1 VSLVVVAGELPS
13 AYARRARSLPF
24 DARVQETASKLA
36 AFLRS
41 RVHYVT
47 NTVEKVRLGST
58 VEKDYDVPAPPGL
71 RTVGW
76 LDDLSLRHL
85 SGEVAVMLAEPK
97 DLNDLALLMH
107 ANKRAVFHVDFDPG
121 ADADFILH
129 AALLLLN
136 HPRVRLRD
144 PAFSFIAHRPVPPL
158 EHIVLYGYE
167 VVRGYE
173 YRAFLLRGPA
183 RARYTVLGTS
193 YIATGYFTPEND
205 PFIRYLTLVTGSRP
219 PVVVLDET
227 LRQSGG
233 NPEIAGGEEVA
244 EVEGA

>member
-13 AYARRARSLPF
+13 AYARRVRALPF
-24 DARVQETASKLA
+24 DARVMETASKLA
-36 AFLRS
+36 TFLRS

-71 RTVGW
+71 HAVGW

-85 SGEVAVMLAEPK
+85 TGEVAVMLAEPK
-97 DLNDLALLMH
+97 DLNDLALLLH
-107 ANKRAVFHVDFDPG
+107 VNKRAVFHVDFEPSADP
-121 ADADFILH
+121 DFILH
-129 AALLLLN
+129 AALLLLP
-136 HPRVRLRD
+136 HPRVRFRD
-144 PAFSFIAHRPVPPL
+144 PVFSYIAHRPVPPV
-158 EHIVLYGYE
+158 EHVVLYGYE

-173 YRAFLLRGPA
+173 YRAFLVRGPA
-183 RARYTVLGTS
+183 RVRYTVLGTS

-219 PVVVLDET
+219 PVVALDEA
-227 LRQSGG
+227 LRRGAG

>member
-1 VSLVVVAGELPS
+1 MSLVVVAGELPS
-13 AYARRARSLPF
+13 VYARRARALPF
-24 DARVQETASKLA
+24 DARVQETASRLST
-36 AFLRS
+36 FLKS
-41 RVHYVT
+41 RAHYVT

-71 RTVGW
+71 RCVGW

-107 ANKRAVFHVDFDPG
+107 ANKRAVFHVDFEPNADP
-121 ADADFILH
+121 DFILH
-129 AALLLLN
+129 AALLLLP

-144 PAFSFIAHRPVPPL
+144 PAFSYIAHRPVPPV
-158 EHIVLYGYE
+158 EHVVLYGYE

-173 YRAFLLRGPA
+173 YRTFLVRGPA

-193 YIATGYFTPEND
+193 YVATGYFTPEND
-205 PFIRYLTLVTGSRP
+205 PFIRYLALLSGGRP
-219 PVVVLDET
+219 PVVMLDEA
-227 LRQSGG
+227 LPRVQ
-233 NPEIAGGEEVA
+233 NPEIPSA
-244 EVEGA
+244 ETEAEAA

>member
-24 DARVQETASKLA
+24 DSRVVETTSKLA

-58 VEKDYDVPAPPGL
+58 VEKDYDVPAPPGV
-71 RTVGW
+71 RTIGW

-85 SGEVAVMLAEPK
+85 TGEVAVMLAEPK

-107 ANKRAVFHVDFDPG
+107 VNKRVIFHVDFDPN
-121 ADADFILH
+121 ADAGFILH

-144 PAFSFIAHRPVPPL
+144 PAFSFIAHRPVPPV
-158 EHIVLYGYE
+158 EHVILYGYE

-173 YRAFLLRGPA
+173 YRAFLVRGPV
-183 RARYTVLGTS
+183 RVRYSVLGTS
-193 YIATGYFTPEND
+193 YVATGYFTPEND
-205 PFIRYLTLVTGSRP
+205 PFIRYLTFVTGTRP
-219 PVVVLDET
+219 PVVVLDEAP
-227 LRQSGG
+227 LPRAQ
-233 NPEIAGGEEVA
+233 NPEIAGGEEA

>member
-13 AYARRARSLPF
+13 AYARRARALPF
-24 DARVQETASKLA
+24 DGRVQETAARLA
-36 AFLRS
+36 SFLRS
-41 RVHYVT
+41 RAHYVT

-76 LDDLSLRHL
+76 LDDLSLRHVT
-85 SGEVAVMLAEPK
+85 GEVAVMLAEPK

-107 ANKRAVFHVDFDPG
+107 VNKRAVIHVDFDPN

-129 AALLLLN
+129 AALLLLS

-144 PAFSFIAHRPVPPL
+144 PAFSYIAHRPVPPV

-173 YRAFLLRGPA
+173 YRAFLMRGPA

-193 YIATGYFTPEND
+193 YVSTGYFTPEND

-219 PVVVLDET
+219 PVVVLDEA
-227 LRQSGG
+227 LPRQGGG
-233 NPEIAGGEEVA
+233 NPEIPSGAEEA
-244 EVEGA
+244 EAA

>member
-13 AYARRARSLPF
+13 AYARRTRALPF
-24 DARVQETASKLA
+24 DARVMETASKLA
-36 AFLRS
+36 TFLRS

-85 SGEVAVMLAEPK
+85 TGEVAVMLAEPK

-107 ANKRAVFHVDFDPG
+107 VNKRAVFHVDFDPN

-136 HPRVRLRD
+136 HPRVKLRD
-144 PAFSFIAHRPVPPL
+144 PAFSFIAHRPVPPV
-158 EHIVLYGYE
+158 EHVVLYGYE

-173 YRAFLLRGPA
+173 YRTFLLRGPA
-183 RARYTVLGTS
+183 RTRYAVLGTS
-193 YIATGYFTPEND
+193 YVATGYFTPEND
-205 PFIRYLTLVTGSRP
+205 PFIRYLALVTGSRP
-219 PVVVLDET
+219 PVVVLDEAP
-227 LRQSGG
+227 LPRAQ
-233 NPEIAGGEEVA
+233 NPEIAGA
-244 EVEGA
+244 EAETEAA